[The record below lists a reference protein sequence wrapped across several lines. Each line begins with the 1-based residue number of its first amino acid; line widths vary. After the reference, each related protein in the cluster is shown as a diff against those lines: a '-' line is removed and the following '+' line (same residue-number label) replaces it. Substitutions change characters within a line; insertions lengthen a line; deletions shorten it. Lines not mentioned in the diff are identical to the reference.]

1 MIPFNIAVFAALVCL
16 VAIFAQHADSFV
28 VLQTSRSSSSR
39 QQGHGGVRM
48 SLSMTTI
55 ISNGLSER
63 VVIVTGATRGIG
75 KGIALELGAS
85 GATVY
90 VVGRSSR
97 STGGMSTE
105 RSLGDGEQDCTV
117 ERTSEEIQ
125 QLGGTG
131 IPVSLDVRDD
141 NALRALVERVT
152 QEEGRLDCLVCS
164 AFSTPPNLN
173 TSEFRGDFFHQGA
186 GMWDAIHNAG
196 LRSCYMA
203 ACESVPL
210 MIETAKKNKIGS
222 RSSSSSRPLIVLIS
236 SFGGKSYT
244 FNVAYGVGKAAVDRL
259 ASDMSY
265 QLEQYNIDTVSL
277 YPGVV
282 KTEGNMEMD
291 RQGKWDAASGGL
303 DLSKGETPHFTGRAV
318 AQLLGN
324 AELMKERSGKV
335 VVVAELAKQVGFT
348 DLDGT
353 IPPSI
358 RSLKFLLPNFVF
370 PQIEKESGKPVPS
383 WLSDNVP
390 DILLPWSVF
399 SQGPPPPPTK

>member
-1 MIPFNIAVFAALVCL
+1 
-16 VAIFAQHADSFV
+16 
-28 VLQTSRSSSSR
+28 
-39 QQGHGGVRM
+39 
-48 SLSMTTI
+48 
-55 ISNGLSER
+55 
-63 VVIVTGATRGIG
+63 
-75 KGIALELGAS
+75 
-85 GATVY
+85 
-90 VVGRSSR
+90 
-97 STGGMSTE
+97 
-105 RSLGDGEQDCTV
+105 
-117 ERTSEEIQ
+117 
-125 QLGGTG
+125 
-131 IPVSLDVRDD
+131 LDVRDD

-152 QEEGRLDCLVCS
+152 QETGRLDCLVCS

-173 TSEFRGDFFHQGA
+173 SSDFRGDFFHQGA

-196 LRSCYMA
+196 LRSCYIS

-210 MIETAKKNKIGS
+210 MIETAKKNN
-222 RSSSSSRPLIVLIS
+222 SSRPLIVLIS

-265 QLEQYNIDTVSL
+265 QLEKYNIDTVSL

-291 RQGKWDAASGGL
+291 RQGEWDAASGGL
-303 DLSKGETPHFTGRAV
+303 DLSRGETPRFTGRAV

-324 AELMKERSGKV
+324 VELMKERSGKV
-335 VVVAELAKQVGFT
+335 VVVAELAKKIGFT
-348 DLDGT
+348 DVDGT

-370 PQIEKESGKPVPS
+370 PQIEKESGKPIPS
-383 WLSDNVP
+383 WISENVP

-399 SQGPPPPPTK
+399 SSGPPPTK